1 MTNKSHFSVE
11 KMCKVLTISR
21 NSYYHWLNNRDKN
34 NVNKQLLQN
43 KIKAIYD
50 KNLGIYGS
58 PRITVELSKMGYNY
72 SSSWISK
79 LMKDMNLRSIL
90 KRKFVVTTDSK
101 HGYSVSDHLLERDF
115 NTDKKGKVWVSD
127 ITYIKTG
134 SKWSYLTSIID
145 LYDRKV
151 VGWIVSD
158 NLTAK
163 HTSVIAWKKAVNNRL
178 LSKGFIFHSDRGI
191 QYSCNEF
198 REVLN
203 SHKNV
208 KQSMS
213 RKANCWDNAVAE
225 SFFKTIKYE
234 WLNRFHFQNIQ
245 QVDKAVDKYINWYN
259 NIRIHSSIGY
269 LSPNEKSLEVYKN
282 KYTNV
287 A

>member
-1 MTNKSHFSVE
+1 MNAWDICLICW
-11 KMCKVLTISR
+11 MR
-21 NSYYHWLNNRDKN
+21 AGWKN
-34 NVNKQLLQN
+34 
-43 KIKAIYD
+43 

-79 LMKDMNLRSIL
+79 LLKDMNLRSIL

-178 LSKGFIFHSDRGI
+178 LSKAWIVINHQPKHADQWILKS
-191 QYSCNEF
+191 
-198 REVLN
+198 
-203 SHKNV
+203 KNTFLRC
-208 KQSMS
+208 S
-213 RKANCWDNAVAE
+213 WD
-225 SFFKTIKYE
+225 S
-234 WLNRFHFQNIQ
+234 
-245 QVDKAVDKYINWYN
+245 
-259 NIRIHSSIGY
+259 
-269 LSPNEKSLEVYKN
+269 
-282 KYTNV
+282 
-287 A
+287 